1 MLRVRVLQPPRC
13 IKKYFYY
20 ETSLL
25 GSWFSLVL
33 IFIFSTNQKKKN
45 KIKTIII
52 PKANQKDL
60 EEIPENVKS
69 GINFIPVSDVK
80 EVLQIALGID

>member
-1 MLRVRVLQPPRC
+1 MTKSTEC
-13 IKKYFYY
+13 DKIEK
-20 ETSLL
+20 
-25 GSWFSLVL
+25 LVTAASEKTMEENGCGCL
-33 IFIFSTNQKKKN
+33 YDHCAAKRN